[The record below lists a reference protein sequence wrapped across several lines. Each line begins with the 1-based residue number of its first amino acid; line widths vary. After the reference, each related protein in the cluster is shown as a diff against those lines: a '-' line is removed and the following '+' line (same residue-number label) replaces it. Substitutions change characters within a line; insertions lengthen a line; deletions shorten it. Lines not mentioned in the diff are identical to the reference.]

1 MQPTGLYRFSSVAR
15 PVDPAYPTN
24 RAVLRLLPVVAV
36 AAVVAAALGIGHAS
50 PAQAALAVTLSA
62 FGAWALTRE
71 LAPDDNPAAFM
82 SLVLAMGAQLAFGP
96 VSVIPLFVALVL
108 ARIVNRSTGLWP
120 RVVETVLLVGFVC
133 WAMARLGDPMIGL
146 AAALAFFL
154 DASLSRPARWQMVS
168 GFACFLASLYF
179 VLRDGVAMPALAGLA
194 GTAFLACVAIILG
207 FLLVLVSTRDLLA
220 VGDVSGEPLDPARVR
235 SGMFIV
241 GFLAA
246 TAPIYA
252 GDRGFNP
259 LLLSCLAGVVASRGL
274 ALTRDLFRGDK
285 PA

>member
-1 MQPTGLYRFSSVAR
+1 
-15 PVDPAYPTN
+15 
-24 RAVLRLLPVVAV
+24 
-36 AAVVAAALGIGHAS
+36 
-50 PAQAALAVTLSA
+50 
-62 FGAWALTRE
+62 
-71 LAPDDNPAAFM
+71 M
-82 SLVLAMGAQLAFGP
+82 SLVLAVGARLVFGP

-120 RVVETVLLVGFVC
+120 RVVETMLLVGFVC

-154 DASLSRPARWQMVS
+154 DASLARPARWQMVS

-179 VLRDGVAMPALAGLA
+179 VLKDGVAMPALAGLDGA
-194 GTAFLACVAIILG
+194 AFLACVAILSG
-207 FLLVLVSTRDLLA
+207 FFLVLVSTRDVLA
-220 VGDVSGEPLDPARVR
+220 VGDVSGEPLNPARVR

-246 TAPIYA
+246 IAPIYA

-259 LLLSCLAGVVASRGL
+259 LLLACLAGVALSYGL
-274 ALTRDLFRGDK
+274 TAIRDRVTRDTVM
-285 PA
+285 

>member
-36 AAVVAAALGIGHAS
+36 VAVVAAALGIGRAT

-82 SLVLAMGAQLAFGP
+82 SLVLAMGAQLVFGP
-96 VSVIPLFVALVL
+96 VSVLPLFVALVL
-108 ARIVNRSTGLWP
+108 ARIVNRSTGLGP
-120 RVVETVLLVGFVC
+120 RVVETMLLAGFVC

-154 DASLSRPARWQMVS
+154 DASLARPARWQMAS

-179 VLRDGVAMPALAGLA
+179 VLRDGVAMPALSGLA
-194 GTAFLACVAIILG
+194 GTALLACVAIFLG
-207 FLLVLVSTRDLLA
+207 FFLVLVSTRNVLA

-246 TAPIYA
+246 IAPIYA

-259 LLLSCLAGVVASRGL
+259 LLLACLAGVIASHGL
-274 ALTRDLFRGDK
+274 ALTRDLIRGDTL
-285 PA
+285 A